1 MTAQLPGKGDS
12 VQYRIGVASRMS
24 GVAAHTLRKWEERY
38 QLVAPTRTPTGERL
52 YSETQVR
59 YLSRLKGLVDAGM
72 DISDLVGLSE
82 EDLEAAEQNVIP
94 AAGFTE
100 RESPP
105 PRVTVIGRHM
115 PEYLRQHGDSLARL
129 SIERVFSEP
138 NELEEADAG
147 PTDLLICEQE
157 NVTSD
162 TPGTVER
169 LLSASG
175 AKAVVVL
182 YQFGSRWA
190 LHALRSSRVA
200 VARMP
205 VDPRD
210 LQRLA
215 LGMWYEIAGW
225 PSIVLGSE
233 HGSQATPPRFSDA
246 TLMRVSSM
254 STAIRC
260 ECPHHIADLL
270 MAVTSFEE
278 YSATCE
284 VEQPA
289 DAEEHRYLRATAAS
303 ARMLFE
309 DALVRLARA
318 EGLSVEAVDER

>member
-1 MTAQLPGKGDS
+1 MTAQVPGKSDS

-115 PEYLRQHGDSLARL
+115 PEYLRQHGDSLTRL
-129 SIERVFSEP
+129 SIERVLSEP
-138 NELEEADAG
+138 DELDGVDAG

-162 TPGTVER
+162 TPGTIER
-169 LLSASG
+169 LLTASG

-182 YQFGSRWA
+182 YQFGPRWA

-225 PSIVLGSE
+225 PSIVLGSD
-233 HGSQATPPRFSDA
+233 HGLQAPPPRFSEA

-318 EGLSVEAVDER
+318 EGISVEAVDER